1 MPKSPRGNFNYVDIM
16 YKPFNSSIT
25 TAPTTLTA
33 HSQGYRAPT
42 HETHEPQLSNPAFSP
57 TVHVP
62 QSVLSNSNPDDGY
75 RALIDELPSH
85 MTNQAFGFRP
95 QQHEYQRQHEHQRQP
110 SVESA
115 PRPLFDALQHHQNIH
130 QQSPQ
135 HPKQSLQHGVQYQS
149 FNQQHDLSQNTNN
162 HSDSLEQHHQNG
174 RQQQLHNA
182 RPVPSRP
189 PPGPPVQLVNGM
201 HPARLALLQTAEEPE
216 PEPEAPVL
224 SERRIRKRAK
234 AAEKAAAP
242 ALMNKVQGNST
253 AAASSSSAPAPAAA
267 APPATATPTP
277 PVAATPTPAAAKSNA
292 PKPKLVVP
300 APTRA
305 SLNADHLTVQLQ
317 AAIASKSAKKLC
329 NTVRKAAGECILRAF
344 IYIMSRNFS
353 FMSLDLFL
361 NLYCKAFGC
370 PTLTEP
376 HMHDS
381 MLEAKLFKPMIETKI
396 ENGYPHRK
404 FYRLNPLFFR
414 VLEDRTNSTANIPAE
429 CKEVV
434 MYDLANKANLPPVAP
449 IPSDMV
455 TYLLNCW
462 DLKIYNIALTHLAYT
477 PARWPTVAPLNDLQP
492 FLAYWYTPQYEFSQ
506 HLAPLK
512 SIAAA
517 KAATAAGK
525 AKAKTGST
533 PTDLAPSSPPAT
545 TSTNEESTSTS
556 TSTPTVDAVALAF
569 ELLLD
574 TAKLQGK
581 PGNESRRLLRM
592 YEQRLVDANVE
603 VLPQV
608 TAILEDDALSENS
621 DMELDDGDDDDAPAA
636 IDLTPAPV
644 AMTVCSPANDATST
658 PTTFTRTNGGP
669 SIGATLQGPGGPAVQ
684 SSQILVESHAQTPT
698 QSKGKMPDRTGGP
711 VRFSMKQVRYQPYVD
726 LHTGE
731 GIPRSD
737 SSKQSKSM
745 GVDGTSTKGSSDR
758 PRPAIPSNRNLPT
771 LPRPLLP
778 PLEGQGSSSADPM
791 TLAMLAGGVGSDMTT
806 TEPLLRRSRDDILM
820 QRRMA
825 MNKIIEYTMKMPMK
839 MGPKD

>member
-1 MPKSPRGNFNYVDIM
+1 MPKSPRGNFNYVDINM
-16 YKPFNSSIT
+16 YRPFNSSIT

-33 HSQGYRAPT
+33 HSHGYRTPT
-42 HETHEPQLSNPAFSP
+42 HKTHEPQLSNPAFSP

-62 QSVLSNSNPDDGY
+62 QSVLINSNPDDGY

-95 QQHEYQRQHEHQRQP
+95 QQHEHQRQP

-115 PRPLFDALQHHQNIH
+115 PRPFIDAPQHHQNIH

-135 HPKQSLQHGVQYQS
+135 HPKQSHLQHGVQYQS
-149 FNQQHDLSQNTNN
+149 FNQQRDLGQNTNN
-162 HSDSLEQHHQNG
+162 NHSDNLELQHQNG

-182 RPVPSRP
+182 RAVPSRP

-201 HPARLALLQTAEEPE
+201 HPARLALLQTAVEPE

-224 SERRIRKRAK
+224 SDRQLRKKAK

-253 AAASSSSAPAPAAA
+253 AAASSSSAPSPAAA

-277 PVAATPTPAAAKSNA
+277 AAAKSNG
-292 PKPKLVVP
+292 PKPKLGVP
-300 APTRA
+300 PPTRA
-305 SLNADHLTVQLQ
+305 SLDADHLTVQLQ
-317 AAIASKSAKKLC
+317 AAIASKSVKKLC
-329 NTVRKAAGECILRAF
+329 NTVRKAAGECIVRAF

-381 MLEAKLFKPMIETKI
+381 MLEAKLFKLMIETKI
-396 ENGYPHRK
+396 ENEYPHRK
-404 FYRLNPLFFR
+404 FYRLSPHFFR
-414 VLEDRTNSTANIPAE
+414 VLEDRANSTADIPAE

-449 IPSDMV
+449 IPPAMV

-462 DLKIYNIALTHLAYT
+462 DLKLYNIALTHLAYT

-506 HLAPLK
+506 HMAPLK
-512 SIAAA
+512 SVAAA
-517 KAATAAGK
+517 KVAAAAGK

-533 PTDLAPSSPPAT
+533 PTGTSPSSPPAA
-545 TSTNEESTSTS
+545 TSTIEGSTSTS

-581 PGNESRRLLRM
+581 PGNESRRLLRL

-644 AMTVCSPANDATST
+644 AMTVCPPANDTTST
-658 PTTFTRTNGGP
+658 PTTFTRTNRDP
-669 SIGATLQGPGGPAVQ
+669 PIGATLQGPGPAVQ

-778 PLEGQGSSSADPM
+778 PLEGQGSSSANPM

-820 QRRMA
+820 QRRLA